1 MEVLKNSGGLR
12 IFLTRGGKQ
21 VLINQIFQAEK
32 REEEILKTLIIF
44 SSFLSLA
51 DRLKLN
57 SKAL

>member
-32 REEEILKTLIIF
+32 REEEILI
-44 SSFLSLA
+44 SLA
-51 DRLKLN
+51 GHLKLN